1 MAQSWSQVTQN
12 PAYQALPPDQQEAAR
27 QQYFQQVVAPQ
38 LPDDNA
44 RSMAKAQ
51 FDKQTGPMAA
61 RPDDVVVRPTAD
73 QLEAP
78 GIMEQLGRSAVR
90 TGKAVAEGAIGLG
103 DLLATPIRA
112 GLNAVLPASSQI
124 PTGAQSIDYYAQ
136 KAAPDFNFSP
146 ENAGEKYG
154 DVISRGVGGVLGGV
168 GIGNIAAGAANPIIA
183 GAGRT
188 LSSNLGAQT
197 ASALTGGA
205 SAQFAKDQGTGPI
218 GQIAAGLAGGLI
230 PAIPSVTSAA
240 TRAALVGGEAGR
252 RQVAQNIAD
261 FANAGTTPTVGQATQ
276 NPAIQTAE
284 SVLAKTPGASGVMS
298 ATANRQGSQV
308 ANRASELAESLS
320 PGADSGKA
328 GQAIIQGVSGPGGF
342 VENFKNTANNLY
354 NKLDQ
359 YVPASK
365 PVSVSNAQKALGDIN
380 AGIAGAPETSALLQN
395 SKLKQIGDALSADAV
410 NGQLPY
416 DAVKRIRSAIGDQL
430 NDFQLTSDVPRAQ
443 LKQVYAGLSQD
454 MEQAAKSAG
463 PQAEKALADANTFYK
478 NGQQRIDTLQ
488 RVIDKN
494 GGPEAVFNSAMAGTK
509 EGNTTIGN
517 VMSSLGP
524 QEQKTVSAA
533 VLNRLGKSN
542 PGQQNAEGD
551 AFSLNT
557 FLTNWNKLSDS
568 AKQTLFGGYGKDFA
582 QNMDSIAKVA
592 SNVRQGS
599 QYLANPS
606 GTSGAAAHIGALS
619 AFLGTLFSGH
629 PAGAAAI
636 AGAAGTANLGARLL
650 TNPTFVKFLAA
661 RGKDPLRSMPAAI
674 GALYT
679 AANENKDPDLKAAAD
694 LMKQQSTQ
702 PQQGQ

>member
-1 MAQSWSQVTQN
+1 MAQSWTQVTQN

-38 LPDDNA
+38 IQDP
-44 RSMAKAQ
+44 SQVQMAKAQ
-51 FDKQTGPMAA
+51 FDKATGPMAI
-61 RPDDVVVRPTAD
+61 RPDDIVVRPTAD
-73 QLEAP
+73 QLEP
-78 GIMEQLGRSAVR
+78 PSVMDQLGRSAVR

-112 GLNAVLPASSQI
+112 GLNAVLPADKQI
-124 PTGAQSIDYYAQ
+124 PTGAQSIDTLAKQ
-136 KAAPDFNFSP
+136 AAPDFNFEP
-146 ENAGEKYG
+146 QNAGERYG
-154 DVISRGVGGVLGGV
+154 DAISRGIGGTLTGL
-168 GIGNIAAGAANPIIA
+168 GIGNIASGAANPVLA
-183 GAGRT
+183 GVGRT
-188 LSSNLGAQT
+188 LATNPGTQL
-197 ASALTGGA
+197 ASATTGSVA
-205 SAQFAKDQGTGPI
+205 AQGAKDAGAGPI
-218 GQIAAGLAGGLI
+218 GQIAAGLVGGALPMAPALAG
-230 PAIPSVTSAA
+230 SAA
-240 TRAALVGGEAGR
+240 QAALVGGQAGR
-252 RQVAQNIAD
+252 QRVAQNIAD
-261 FANAGTTPTVGQATQ
+261 FVNAGTTPTVGQATQ

-298 ATANRQGSQV
+298 AAANRQGEQV

-328 GQAIIQGVSGPGGF
+328 GQAIIHGVSGPGGF
-342 VENFKNTANNLY
+342 VENFKNQANNLY

-359 YVPASK
+359 YVPANK
-365 PVSVSNAQKALGDIN
+365 PVDVSNAQKALTDIN
-380 AGIAGAPETSALLQN
+380 AGIAGAPQTSALLQN
-395 SKLKQIGDALSADAV
+395 PKLKQIGDALSADAV

-443 LKQVYAGLSQD
+443 LKQVYAGLSND
-454 MEQAAKSAG
+454 MENAAKSAG
-463 PQAEKALADANTFYK
+463 PQAQKALADANEFYK
-478 NGQQRIDTLQ
+478 NGQQRIDLLQ

-557 FLTNWNKLSDS
+557 FLTNWNKLSDG

-650 TNPTFVKFLAA
+650 TNPTFVKFLATKA
-661 RGKDPLRSMPAAI
+661 NTPIEALGPTISSLQVAAKEK
-674 GALYT
+674 
-679 AANENKDPDLKAAAD
+679 NDPDLKAAAD
-694 LMKQQSTQ
+694 MMKAQQNQS
-702 PQQGQ
+702 QGN